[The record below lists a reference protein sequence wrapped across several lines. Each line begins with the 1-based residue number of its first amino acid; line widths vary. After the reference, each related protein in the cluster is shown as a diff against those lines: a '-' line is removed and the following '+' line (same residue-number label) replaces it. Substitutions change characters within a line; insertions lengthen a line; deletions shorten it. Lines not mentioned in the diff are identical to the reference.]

1 MVKSDIKKLGD
12 IIREKRK
19 LMKLSLRDAA
29 DGIGISHSYLS
40 TLEKGLDPRSDMP
53 ILPTLETIKLLG
65 NYFDIPIQMLLE
77 LSGYDLSFMDTS
89 KITANLKIEYLKIA
103 EELQQNNISIDDI
116 KDLITIVNRNRRY
129 N

>member
-12 IIREKRK
+12 MIREKRK